1 VTVDRTADGNTGAGA
16 EPATHSAPDVP
27 SATTTAVP
35 AGPTPASPP
44 PAAAPSAEWEGRV
57 LPANKDQP
65 LPDDLIDLEE
75 ARRARE
81 HRLWWRWVQVTG
93 LAWGVAAAPFA
104 FTPEAVQNAG
114 GYAQYV
120 LAGVLQWLVLRRYV
134 PHAARWVIA
143 TVLAAAGGLAIYVAL
158 STLPAATA
166 IELERNQRDAISALA
181 DGVLLGIAQTVV
193 LWRWFRRARGWLI
206 VTVLV
211 TLVIAVATLFGT
223 SEPSTEPAFGSRWLE
238 ALVGVPL
245 LAFIGAIVTVPQAS
259 VLIRLTRR
267 PKPIVALKTPDA
279 PS

>member
-1 VTVDRTADGNTGAGA
+1 VTADGNTGAGA
-16 EPATHSAPDVP
+16 ESATHSAPDA
-27 SATTTAVP
+27 SSAATTAAP
-35 AGPTPASPP
+35 PASTSAAAATP
-44 PAAAPSAEWEGRV
+44 AAPSAEWEGHV
-57 LPANKDQP
+57 LPSNKDQP

-75 ARRARE
+75 AQRARE
-81 HRLWWRWVQVTG
+81 HRLWWRWIQVTG

-143 TVLAAAGGLAIYVAL
+143 TVLAAACGLAIYLGL
-158 STLPAATA
+158 SALPAAAA
-166 IELERNQRDAISALA
+166 IELERNQRDALSALV

-193 LWRWFRRARGWLI
+193 LWRWFRRVRGWFI
-206 VTVLV
+206 VNVLV
-211 TLVIAVATLFGT
+211 TLVIAVATLLGT
-223 SEPSTEPAFGSRWLE
+223 SEPNTEPAFGSRWLE

-245 LAFIGAIVTVPQAS
+245 LAFIGAIVTIPLAS

-267 PKPIVALKTPDA
+267 PKPNVAVNTPDA
-279 PS
+279 PP